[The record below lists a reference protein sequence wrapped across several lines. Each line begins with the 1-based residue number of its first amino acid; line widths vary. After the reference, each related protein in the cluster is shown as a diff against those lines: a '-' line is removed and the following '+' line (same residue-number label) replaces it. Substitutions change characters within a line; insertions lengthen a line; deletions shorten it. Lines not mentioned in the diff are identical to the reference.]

1 MNTYKIVYGILVWP
15 VRVLFRLK
23 VRGLENLPKKG
34 KGYLICANHT
44 SLNDVFIMEA
54 AMDRQV
60 KFMAKKEL
68 FRIPVVRSF
77 ISACGAFPV
86 NRGGADVESI
96 KKTIGLLEQGDTVG
110 IFPQG
115 TRHPG
120 EDPRETEVKHGVGLI
135 AYRAKC
141 GVIPAFIKTKKRQ
154 VRPFG
159 RTEFIIGKPIEYD
172 ELGFSEG
179 GIKEYRAAAD
189 LIFDRICTLG
199 EEPNDQDR

>member
-1 MNTYKIVYGILVWP
+1 MNKYKIIYNLLVRP
-15 VRVLFRLK
+15 VKVLFGLR
-23 VRGLENLPKKG
+23 VRGLENLPEAG

-68 FRIPVVRSF
+68 FKIPVVRSF
-77 ISACGAFPV
+77 ITACGAFPV
-86 NRGGADVESI
+86 DRGGADVESI
-96 KKTIGLLEQGDTVG
+96 KNTIGLLEQGDTVG
-110 IFPQG
+110 VFPQG

-120 EDPRETEVKHGVGLI
+120 ENPRETEAKHGVGLI

-154 VRPFG
+154 VRLFG
-159 RTEFIIGKPIEYD
+159 KTEFIIGKPIEYE
-172 ELGFSEG
+172 ELGFSDG
-179 GIKEYRAAAD
+179 GMKEYRAAAD
-189 LIFDRICTLG
+189 LIFDKICTLG
-199 EEPNDQDR
+199 EEAE